1 MAADVSIIVETNAKE
16 VGNEFTGMAGQIVG
30 TVAKVQMLQKTMD
43 KLSDAM
49 NSGRIDGQQYSK
61 AIAVLDKAE
70 DQLYA
75 SIGKANTAVK
85 AQSAVMD
92 QASASTARASGTMSQ
107 AAINAQKMAAAQ
119 RMAGKSTN
127 KFGLVSQQVGYQ
139 VGDFFVQVQ
148 SGTDAL
154 VAFGQQGTQLAGLL
168 PGLAGAILG
177 IGLSLGTAVLNASLS
192 ARELRVD
199 FKAVGEDLGESL
211 GAATVVVDAVKSAFS
226 SLGVVARGVFQ
237 SIINNMDRVVAYLVS
252 ISVLLSSRVAI
263 GFIASGNAA
272 KAFFAIIKTGLIS
285 TGIGALVVIIGE
297 VILQMM
303 RAYKATGNL
312 SEAFS
317 KVWETAKEV
326 FGRVAQMFWGVVDI
340 AKGAG
345 LLIYE
350 GMKAGLSKIGEAV
363 NTYLV
368 EPVIKGIN
376 FIIENLN
383 KLGADFEK
391 LSLPSEA
398 TTLLRSRTGAPST
411 SRGQALMAQGMAG
424 ITGATS
430 GMLSNWLGGDDTKID
445 PSDWLISDSDDKGG
459 SKGAKDSMKT
469 FMELLDKLKGETA
482 NQEKLLGVYG
492 AKREVLEQVIS
503 FEDELKRK
511 LTETEVLKL
520 EQAAREKYRIEE
532 RGQLLETMTSNIK
545 SAFMSVVDGSKSVV
559 DAFRSML
566 RNIILAVYEQKV
578 AQPAANAIGSL
589 IDKGIAAIF
598 PSANGN
604 VFNQGMHVKAYAD
617 GGVVNR
623 ATAFPMR
630 GGVGVMGEAGPEAIM
645 PLKRGKNGKLGVQME
660 GSGGD
665 VVINQSFNFSAN
677 GDESVK
683 RIIRGEVPR
692 ITEATKVAV
701 LDAKRRG
708 GSYGRA
714 F

>member
-49 NSGRIDGQQYSK
+49 NSGRINGQQYSK

-107 AAINAQKMAAAQ
+107 AAVRAQQMAAAQ

-177 IGLSLGTAVLNASLS
+177 IGLSLGTAILNASLS

-199 FKAVGEDLGESL
+199 FKAVFADFKASAEPILPLLNAIGSVFSYMGEV
-211 GAATVVVDAVKSAFS
+211 ATN
-226 SLGVVARGVFQ
+226 VFQ
-237 SIINNMDRVVAYLVS
+237 SIANNLDRVVAYTLSLSGLLAGKLVY
-252 ISVLLSSRVAI
+252 
-263 GFIASGNAA
+263 GFIASGVAA
-272 KAFFAIIKTGLIS
+272 KAFFKIVRQGLIS
-285 TGIGALVVIIGE
+285 TGIGALVVAVGEILLALTKLVTAAGGVGKAFSLLWEVAKEAFGNINQIIGIIPLAIGAASDQMKFLFAE
-297 VILQMM
+297 ALRDMLFKFQDFTNKVVGGLNSTFNMKLPYLKLPVGFNSPIDKAVADLELAAQGSASALKTATSNLMTNSPRLQE
-303 RAYKATGNL
+303 L
-312 SEAFS
+312 L
-317 KVWETAKEV
+317 
-326 FGRVAQMFWGVVDI
+326 
-340 AKGAG
+340 G
-345 LLIYE
+345 LL
-350 GMKAGLSKIGEAV
+350 GGGSG
-363 NTYLV
+363 NG
-368 EPVIKGIN
+368 GI
-376 FIIENLN
+376 
-383 KLGADFEK
+383 
-391 LSLPSEA
+391 
-398 TTLLRSRTGAPST
+398 
-411 SRGQALMAQGMAG
+411 
-424 ITGATS
+424 
-430 GMLSNWLGGDDTKID
+430 DT
-445 PSDWLISDSDDKGG
+445 SDWLVPDTDDKDG
-459 SKGAKDSMKT
+459 KKDSMKT

-598 PSANGN
+598 SANGN

-630 GGVGVMGEAGPEAIM
+630 GGVGIMGEAGPEAIM

-683 RIIRGEVPR
+683 KIIRGEVPR
-692 ITEATKVAV
+692 ITEATKAAV

>member
-16 VGNEFTGMAGQIVG
+16 VGSEFTGMAGQIVG
-30 TVAKVQMLQKTMD
+30 TVAKIQMLKKTMD
-43 KLSDAM
+43 SLSDAM
-49 NSGRIDGQQYSK
+49 NNGRIDGQQYSK
-61 AIAVLDKAE
+61 AIAMLDKAE

-85 AQSAVMD
+85 AQSAAMD
-92 QASASTARASGTMSQ
+92 QASAATTRASGTMSQ

-177 IGLSLGTAVLNASLS
+177 IGLSLGTAMLNASLT
-192 ARELRVD
+192 AKGLRVD
-199 FKAVGEDLGESL
+199 FKAIAEDLGESL
-211 GAATVVVDAVKSAFS
+211 GAATVAVEAVKSAFS
-226 SLGVVARGVFQ
+226 SMGSVARNVFQ
-237 SIINNMDRVVAYLVS
+237 NIIDNMDRVVAYLIS
-252 ISVLLSSRVAI
+252 ISVILSSRVAI

-272 KAFFAIIKTGLIS
+272 RAFFAIIKTGLIS
-285 TGIGALVVIIGE
+285 TGIGALVVILGE

-317 KVWETAKEV
+317 KVWEVAKEV
-326 FGRVAQMFWGVVDI
+326 FGRVAEMFWGVVDI

-391 LSLPSEA
+391 LTLPSET
-398 TTLLRSRTGAPST
+398 TTLLRSRTGAPTT

-424 ITGATS
+424 ITSAIRPIES
-430 GMLSNWLGGDDTKID
+430 WQGGDGTSID
-445 PSDWLISDSDDKGG
+445 PSDWLVPDDKDKKKKGG
-459 SKGAKDSMKT
+459 SKKT
-469 FMELLDKLKGETA
+469 FAELLAALKRENEA
-482 NQEKLLGVYG
+482 QEKLIGVYG
-492 AKREVLEQVIS
+492 EKRAVIEEVIS
-503 FEDELKRK
+503 FEKQLERT
-511 LTETEVLKL
+511 LTENEALKVA
-520 EQAAREKYRIEE
+520 QAAQEKFRIEE

-559 DAFRSML
+559 DAFRDML

-578 AQPAANAIGSL
+578 AEPAANAIGSL

-598 PSANGN
+598 SANGN

-665 VVINQSFNFSAN
+665 VVINQSFNFAAN

>member
-30 TVAKVQMLQKTMD
+30 TVAKVQMLKKTMD
-43 KLSDAM
+43 DLSNAM

-75 SIGKANTAVK
+75 SIGKTNTAVK

-107 AAINAQKMAAAQ
+107 AAVRAQQMAAAQ

-177 IGLSLGTAVLNASLS
+177 IGLSLGTAMLNASLT
-192 ARELRVD
+192 AKGLRVD
-199 FKAVGEDLGESL
+199 FKAVFEDLKKAVEPIQPLIDAMGNALSYMGQIAVTVFKSL
-211 GAATVVVDAVKSAFS
+211 IDN
-226 SLGVVARGVFQ
+226 L
-237 SIINNMDRVVAYLVS
+237 DRVVAYTLSLATLLAGKLV
-252 ISVLLSSRVAI
+252 LGWLAA
-263 GFIASGNAA
+263 GGAAS
-272 KAFFAIIKTGLIS
+272 AFFAIVKRGLAA
-285 TGIGALVVIIGE
+285 TGIGLLVIALGE
-297 VILQMM
+297 VYIALAKLQ
-303 RAYKATGNL
+303 KATG
-312 SEAFS
+312 SWGEAFS
-317 KVWETAKEV
+317 ILYQIADEAFRNMDILAAAFRDAMTSVALDIEV
-326 FGRVAQMFWGVVDI
+326 VFLRVFVNIQSKLAELVNFLLSSPILESVGIDLGQKAEDWI
-340 AKGAG
+340 KGADP
-345 LLIYE
+345 
-350 GMKAGLSKIGEAV
+350 A
-363 NTYLV
+363 N
-368 EPVIKGIN
+368 IKKRIDQA
-376 FIIENLN
+376 E
-383 KLGADFEK
+383 KDAQDFWE
-391 LSLPSEA
+391 S
-398 TTLLRSRTGAPST
+398 
-411 SRGQALMAQGMAG
+411 
-424 ITGATS
+424 ATS
-430 GMLSNWLGGDDTKID
+430 GFNAAMPTLSKLQGLSSGGSNIDT
-445 PSDWLISDSDDKGG
+445 SDWLVPDTDDKDGTR
-459 SKGAKDSMKT
+459 DSMKT

-492 AKREVLEQVIS
+492 EKREVLEQVIS

-532 RGQLLETMTSNIK
+532 RGQLLETMTGHIK

-598 PSANGN
+598 SANGN

-630 GGVGVMGEAGPEAIM
+630 GGVGIMGEAGPEAIM

-660 GSGGD
+660 NSGGGA
-665 VVINQSFNFSAN
+665 VTIHQSFNFSAN

-692 ITEATKVAV
+692 ITEATKAAV
-701 LDAKRRG
+701 VDAKRRG
-708 GSYGRA
+708 GSYGRS